1 MAKRLAEIL
10 SERFD
15 TGGPDAKKQK
25 YYIRKIDRKF
35 YGRFK
40 WNSGSKS
47 FKRAGGRYTD
57 KREAENAAKVSAL

>member
-15 TGGPDAKKQK
+15 TGGPDAKRDKW
-25 YYIRKIDRKF
+25 YIRKIDKKF

-40 WNSGSKS
+40 WHSGKQS
-47 FKRAGGRYTD
+47 FVRAGGKYTD